1 MFDNENWTPLPAATQ
16 SVGEVFTQNPPVDT
30 GLYYPLPFPPGTYQ
44 PIPGD
49 PNYAP
54 PVTATP
60 QAPTP
65 EELAAQAAS
74 MQNFIGSAGDVAGPG
89 FGVPEL
95 GARSEDSVFGPNRY
109 WGGGERG
116 SIGPDGGWRPAALE
130 GNLFDKAQAAKT
142 NHAFT
147 GYMTPDELQAFIAYE
162 EHMGRGN
169 PMEESFGDI
178 FGNIGSNYV
187 KNAGWLGM
195 LAKSAPDL
203 FDPLGKREEAEF
215 NAHQNALRAGAQA
228 QDHPDMEAQ
237 AAAQA
242 MAAFEQAQAAQQAQA
257 TQEAAARYNPVIS
270 RYNYNQALGNELGGN
285 AGSGTS
291 QAAGIAAKNAG
302 IALARAGFDPEGEAQ
317 AQAAAQAQ
325 TQAGS
330 IPDFGQAL
338 GLPDSGWSFN
348 I

>member
-1 MFDNENWTPLPAATQ
+1 
-16 SVGEVFTQNPPVDT
+16 
-30 GLYYPLPFPPGTYQ
+30 
-44 PIPGD
+44 
-49 PNYAP
+49 
-54 PVTATP
+54 
-60 QAPTP
+60 
-65 EELAAQAAS
+65 
-74 MQNFIGSAGDVAGPG
+74 
-89 FGVPEL
+89 
-95 GARSEDSVFGPNRY
+95 
-109 WGGGERG
+109 
-116 SIGPDGGWRPAALE
+116 
-130 GNLFDKAQAAKT
+130 
-142 NHAFT
+142 
-147 GYMTPDELQAFIAYE
+147 
-162 EHMGRGN
+162 MGRGN

-195 LAKSAPDL
+195 LAAPDL

-215 NAHQNALRAGAQA
+215 
-228 QDHPDMEAQ
+228 MEAQ

-330 IPDFGQAL
+330 IPDVL
-338 GLPDSGWSFN
+338 GLPDSGWSFY

>member
-1 MFDNENWTPLPAATQ
+1 MFRNADWATLPVATQPVGEDFYPLPVETD
-16 SVGEVFTQNPPVDT
+16 EDFIR
-30 GLYYPLPFPPGTYQ
+30 YPLPFPPGTYR

-54 PVTATP
+54 PVPATP
-60 QAPTP
+60 PPPTP

-95 GARSEDSVFGPNRY
+95 GARSEDSVFGQNRY
-109 WGGGERG
+109 WGGGNSG
-116 SIGPDGGWRPAALE
+116 YIGPDGGWRPAALE
-130 GNLFDKAQAAKT
+130 GNLFERAQAAKT
-142 NHAFT
+142 NHAWT
-147 GYMTPDELQAFIAYE
+147 GSMTPDELQAFIAYE

-203 FDPLGKREEAEF
+203 FDPLGEREEAKF
-215 NAHQNALRAGAQA
+215 NAYQNALRAGAQA
-228 QDHPDMEAQ
+228 QDHPDM
-237 AAAQA
+237 AA
-242 MAAFEQAQAAQQAQA
+242 
-257 TQEAAARYNPVIS
+257 TK
-270 RYNYNQALGNELGGN
+270 
-285 AGSGTS
+285 AG
-291 QAAGIAAKNAG
+291 K
-302 IALARAGFDPEGEAQ
+302 ALAMAGFDPEAQ
-317 AQAAAQAQ
+317 AELAQTQNQQAAVQQQAQWLAEHEQAAAQAQ

-330 IPDFGQAL
+330 IPD
-338 GLPDSGWSFN
+338 
-348 I
+348 